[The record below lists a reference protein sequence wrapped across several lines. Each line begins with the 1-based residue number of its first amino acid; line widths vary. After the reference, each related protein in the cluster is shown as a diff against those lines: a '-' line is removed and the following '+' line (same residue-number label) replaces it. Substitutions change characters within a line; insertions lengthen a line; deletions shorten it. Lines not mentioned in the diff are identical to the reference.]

1 MSVKDRIAM
10 WNNISSSGG
19 NNQPPVLKPIA
30 EKPKPVIPL
39 RQEVVEKPIATG
51 GSEVDTTSLVTPSML
66 RKKMQEQSAGQEKLP
81 AFLSNNNSAPVKP
94 IIKPVNPN
102 PVVAKPIA
110 QSQPTATV
118 KHEEAPVVPVQ
129 K

>member
-1 MSVKDRIAM
+1 M

-19 NNQPPVLKPIA
+19 SNQPPVLKPIV
-30 EKPKPVIPL
+30 EKSKPVYPP
-39 RQEVVEKPIATG
+39 RQEVVERPISTG
-51 GSEVDTTSLVTPSML
+51 GSEVDTTSLLTPSML

-94 IIKPVNPN
+94 ITKPVNPN

-110 QSQPTATV
+110 QSQTTAIV